1 MLRVGIIGAGGIAGQ
16 HAYCYEHIPE
26 AKIVAVADIVP
37 ERAAAIAARFG
48 AEALDH
54 GDKMFERGDL
64 DMADICLPTYLHCE
78 YAEKAAA
85 KGLHI
90 LCEKPIALDV
100 AQGLRMIEAA
110 KNAGVKFMVAQVLR
124 YFPEYVSAKKLM
136 EDGSIGK
143 PIMVRTYRGGVHPG
157 RVREWYAD
165 IDRSGGA
172 IQDTLV
178 HDIDFLMHCF
188 GPVKDVFVKG
198 NTYKRQPNLEY
209 NLVNMEFKNGVF
221 AHLIVDWSQPENG
234 HFTTKFEVAGTKGM
248 AEFNADDSVPLMAS
262 FAGNAASGDGVAI
275 PESPLEPRSNPYT
288 QEIIGFI
295 HCVENDTQP
304 PIPAADALEALNVV
318 RAALESQREN
328 KLVTVKGVFE

>member
-26 AKIVAVADIVP
+26 AKVVAVADIIP

-48 AEALDH
+48 ADALDH
-54 GDKMFERGDL
+54 GDRILERGDI
-64 DMADICLPTYLHCE
+64 DMVDICLPTYLHCE
-78 YAEKAAA
+78 YALKAAA
-85 KGLHI
+85 KNLHI

-100 AQGLRMIEAA
+100 AEGLRMIEAA
-110 KNAGVKFMVAQVLR
+110 DKAGVKFMIAQVLR
-124 YFPEYVSAKKLM
+124 YFPEYVKAKALM

-143 PIMVRTYRGGVHPG
+143 PVMVRTYRGGVHPG
-157 RVREWYAD
+157 RVRAWYAD

-172 IQDTLV
+172 IQDTLI

-198 NTYKRQPNLEY
+198 NTFKRQPNLEY
-209 NLVNMEFKNGVF
+209 NLVNMEFQNGVF

-234 HFTTKFEVAGTKGM
+234 HFGTKFEITGTKGM
-248 AEFNADDSVPLMAS
+248 AEFNSDDSVPLRAS
-262 FAGNAASGDGVAI
+262 LTGGYKAADGVAI
-275 PESPLEPRSNPYT
+275 PESPLEPRANPYT
-288 QEIIGFI
+288 REIVGFI
-295 HCVENDTQP
+295 QCVENNTKP

-318 RAALESQREN
+318 VAALESEREN
-328 KLVTVKGVFE
+328 KLVVVKGVFA